1 MKSTFKSALVLI
13 AVLVVA
19 AATLIFRAT
28 RAPYNAPSSG
38 ADALPTVTTVHPELQ
53 NNDASLTLPATVSA
67 WEETPIYAQVAG
79 YMDRMR
85 VDIGSR
91 VRKGDVM
98 ARIAVPELQQSLADA
113 KARLGEA
120 LASELQAEQSDNLKQ
135 LSYQRL
141 TQVRKSDPDFVA
153 QQDLDTAST
162 ESQVARGALQL
173 AKASVDSARAQ
184 IGRLEALVQYSTI
197 RAPFNGI
204 VTQRS
209 VNPGDLI
216 QNSSSSNTG
225 ALPLFTV
232 SRTDVVRVFLAIPEQ
247 ESSFMNRGDPVTI
260 QLDALPGLVFSGTIT
275 RFAGAL
281 DPQSR
286 TMRAE
291 IDLPNPKGT
300 LQAGMFGSATVRL
313 HTLAGSVVLPSAVL
327 HQALPGQSMTKA
339 SENHS
344 NYVYVIRN
352 GKAYQVFVTPLSDD
366 GIHVSVNGLST
377 SDDVVVGTSESL
389 ANGIAVQANTDQQN
403 GSQ

>member
-1 MKSTFKSALVLI
+1 MKSTLKAALVLI

-19 AATLIFRAT
+19 AAILTFRAT
-28 RAPYNAPSSG
+28 RAPHDAPSSA
-38 ADALPTVTTVHPELQ
+38 ADALPTVTAVHPRLQ
-53 NNDASLTLPATVSA
+53 NNYASLTLPATVSA

-79 YMDRMR
+79 YMDRMG

-98 ARIAVPELQQSLADA
+98 AHIAVPELQQSLADA
-113 KARLGEA
+113 KARLEEA
-120 LASELQAEQSDNLKQ
+120 QASELQAEQSNNLKQ

-141 TQVRKSDPDFVA
+141 AQVGKSDADFVA

-173 AKASVDSARAQ
+173 AKANVDSASAQ
-184 IGRLEALVQYSTI
+184 IGRLQALVQYSTI
-197 RAPFNGI
+197 RAPFNGT

-232 SRTDVVRVFLAIPEQ
+232 SRTDVVRIFLAIPER
-247 ESSFMNRGDPVTI
+247 EVSLVDRGEPVTV
-260 QLDALPGLVFSGTIT
+260 QFDALPGRVFSGAIT
-275 RFAGAL
+275 RFAVAL

-291 IDLPNPKGT
+291 IDLPNPKET
-300 LQAGMFGSATVRL
+300 FKAGMFGSATIRL
-313 HTLAGSVVLPSAVL
+313 HTLAGSVVLPSAAL
-327 HQALPGQSMTKA
+327 HQVLSGQSVTKA
-339 SENHS
+339 SENRS

-352 GKAYQVFVTPLSDD
+352 GKVYQVFVTPLSDD

-377 SDDVVVGTSESL
+377 ADDVVIGASESL
-389 ANGIAVQANTDQQN
+389 VNGVAVQVNSDQQ
-403 GSQ
+403 GGGE

>member
-1 MKSTFKSALVLI
+1 MKSTPKAALALI

-19 AATLIFRAT
+19 AAILIFRAT
-28 RAPYNAPSSG
+28 RVPHNAPSLA
-38 ADALPTVTTVHPELQ
+38 ADVLPTVSTVHPRLQ
-53 NNDASLTLPATVSA
+53 NNYASLTLPATVSA
-67 WEETPIYAQVAG
+67 WEQTPVYAQVAG

-91 VRKGDVM
+91 VRKGDEM
-98 ARIAVPELQQSLADA
+98 AHIAVPELQQSLADA
-113 KARLGEA
+113 KARLDEA
-120 LASELQAEQSDNLKQ
+120 QASELQAEQSNDLKQ

-153 QQDLDTAST
+153 QQDVDTAST
-162 ESQVARGALQL
+162 ESQLAHGALQR
-173 AKASVDSARAQ
+173 AKASVGSARAQ
-184 IGRLEALVQYSTI
+184 IGRLEALLQYSTI

-209 VNPGDLI
+209 VNPGNLI

-232 SRTDVVRVFLAIPEQ
+232 SRTDVVRIFLAIPEQ
-247 ESSFMNRGDPVTI
+247 EVSFVDRGKPVTI
-260 QLDALPGLVFSGTIT
+260 QLDALPGHVFSGTIT

-291 IDLPNPKGT
+291 IDLPNPKGV
-300 LQAGMFGSATVRL
+300 LKAGMFGSATIRL
-313 HTLAGSVVLPSAVL
+313 HALAGSVFLPSAAL
-327 HQALPGQSMTKA
+327 HQVLSGQSVTQT

-344 NYVYVIRN
+344 NYVYVVRR

-389 ANGIAVQANTDQQN
+389 ASGTAVQANNTQRD
-403 GSQ
+403 GSE

>member
-1 MKSTFKSALVLI
+1 MKSTLKAALVPI

-19 AATLIFRAT
+19 AAILIFRAT
-28 RAPYNAPSSG
+28 RVPHNAPSSA
-38 ADALPTVTTVHPELQ
+38 ADALPTVTTVHPRLQ
-53 NNDASLTLPATVSA
+53 NNYESLTLPATVSA

-98 ARIAVPELQQSLADA
+98 AHIAVPELQQSLADA
-113 KARLGEA
+113 KARLEEA
-120 LASELQAEQSDNLKQ
+120 QSSELQAEQSNNLKQ

-141 TQVRKSDPDFVA
+141 AQVRKSDPDFVA
-153 QQDLDTAST
+153 QQDVDTAST
-162 ESQVARGALQL
+162 DSQVAHGALQL

-184 IGRLEALVQYSTI
+184 IGRLEALLQYSTI

-216 QNSSSSNTG
+216 QNFSSSNTG

-232 SRTDVVRVFLAIPEQ
+232 SHTDVVRVFLTIPER
-247 ESSFMNRGDPVTI
+247 EVSFVDRGEPATI

-275 RFAGAL
+275 RFAGAI

-291 IDLPNPKGT
+291 IDLPNPKET
-300 LQAGMFGSATVRL
+300 LQAGMFGSATARL
-313 HTLAGSVVLPSAVL
+313 HILAGSVVLPSAAL
-327 HQALPGQSMTKA
+327 HQVLPGQSVTKA

-366 GIHVSVNGLST
+366 GIHVSVNGLSR

-389 ANGIAVQANTDQQN
+389 ANGMAVQANNDQQD

>member
-1 MKSTFKSALVLI
+1 MKNTLKAALVLI
-13 AVLVVA
+13 AVPVVA
-19 AATLIFRAT
+19 AATLILRAT
-28 RAPYNAPSSG
+28 QAHHNAPSS
-38 ADALPTVTTVHPELQ
+38 AVDALPTVTTVHPKLQ
-53 NNDASLTLPATVSA
+53 NNYASLTLPATVSA

-98 ARIAVPELQQSLADA
+98 AHIAVPELQQSLADA
-113 KARLGEA
+113 RARLEQA
-120 LASELQAEQSDNLKQ
+120 QASELQAEQSYHLKQ

-141 TQVRKSDPDFVA
+141 AQVRKSDPDFVA

-173 AKASVDSARAQ
+173 AKASVNSAMAQ

-197 RAPFNGI
+197 RAPFSGV

-232 SRTDVVRVFLAIPEQ
+232 SRTDVVRVFLAVPER
-247 ESSFMNRGDPVTI
+247 EVSFVDRGAPVTM
-260 QLDALPGLVFSGTIT
+260 QFDALPGRVFSGTIT

-286 TMRAE
+286 TMRVE
-291 IDLPNPKGT
+291 VDLPNPKGV
-300 LQAGMFGSATVRL
+300 LKAGMFGSATVRL
-313 HTLAGSVVLPSAVL
+313 HALAGSVVLPSAAL
-327 HQALPGQSMTKA
+327 HQVLSGQSVTKT
-339 SENHS
+339 SENQS

-352 GKAYQVFVTPLSDD
+352 GKAYQAFVTPLSDN

-377 SDDVVVGTSESL
+377 ADDVVVGVSESL
-389 ANGIAVQANTDQQN
+389 ANGMAVQAYSNQQ
-403 GSQ
+403 GGGE

>member
-1 MKSTFKSALVLI
+1 MKNTLKAALVLI
-13 AVLVVA
+13 TVLVVA

-28 RAPYNAPSSG
+28 RARHNAPSSVV
-38 ADALPTVTTVHPELQ
+38 DALPTVTTVHPKPRSEFI
-53 NNDASLTLPATVSA
+53 SLTLPATVSA
-67 WEETPIYAQVAG
+67 WEETLIYAQVAG

-85 VDIGSR
+85 IDIGSR

-98 ARIAVPELQQSLADA
+98 AHIAVPELQQSLADA
-113 KARLGEA
+113 KARLEQA
-120 LASELQAEQSDNLKQ
+120 QASELQAEQSYHLKQ

-141 TQVRKSDPDFVA
+141 AQVRKSDPDFVA

-162 ESQVARGALQL
+162 ESQVARSTLQL
-173 AKASVDSARAQ
+173 TKANVDSAKAQ

-197 RAPFNGI
+197 RAPFSGV

-232 SRTDVVRVFLAIPEQ
+232 SQTDVVRVFLAVPER
-247 ESSFMNRGDPVTI
+247 EVSFVDIGAPVTM
-260 QLDALPGLVFSGTIT
+260 QFDALPGRVFSGTIT

-291 IDLPNPKGT
+291 IDLPNPKGV
-300 LQAGMFGSATVRL
+300 LKAGMFGSATVRL
-313 HTLAGSVVLPSAVL
+313 HALSGSVVLPSAAL
-327 HQALPGQSMTKA
+327 HQVLSSQSVTQT

-344 NYVYVIRN
+344 NYVYVVRR
-352 GKAYQVFVTPLSDD
+352 GKTYQVFVTPLSDD
-366 GIHVSVNGLST
+366 GIHVSVYGLST
-377 SDDVVVGTSESL
+377 ADDVVVGASENL
-389 ANGIAVQANTDQQN
+389 ANGAAVQANTDQQN
-403 GSQ
+403 GSR